1 MATLIKSNGEE
12 QQVSPKKGKAF
23 KLKEL
28 QDFVGGYIETIS
40 VSTNQLM
47 VINEEGKFLRLPQNQ
62 KATEIAFE
70 NCVIDVIVGDVLICM
85 SNEIK

>member
-1 MATLIKSNGEE
+1 MATLIKSNGKE
-12 QQVSPKKGKAF
+12 QTVSPQKGKSF

-28 QDFVGGYIETIS
+28 QEFVGGYIETIP

-47 VINEEGKFLRLPQNQ
+47 VVNEEGKLLRLPFNQ
-62 KATEIAFE
+62 KATNIALE
-70 NCVIDVIVGDVLICM
+70 NCVIDAIVGDVLICM

>member
-1 MATLIKSNGEE
+1 MATLIKSNGKE
-12 QQVSPKKGKAF
+12 QEISPKKGKSF

-28 QDFVGGYIETIS
+28 QNLVGGYIETIS

-47 VINEEGKFLRLPQNQ
+47 VINEEGKLRKLPFNQ
-62 KATEIAFE
+62 KATEIALE
-70 NCVIDVIVGDVLICM
+70 NSVIDAIVGDVLICM